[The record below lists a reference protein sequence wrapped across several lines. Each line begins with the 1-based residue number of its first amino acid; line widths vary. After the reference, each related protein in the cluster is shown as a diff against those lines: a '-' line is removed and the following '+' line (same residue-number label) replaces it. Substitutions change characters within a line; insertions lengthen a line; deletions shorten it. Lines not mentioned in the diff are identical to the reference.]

1 MEPLHFSLFWNNLF
15 DGSLSIILLFSS
27 RLSNGYVLEFLIL
40 TSISISLWLI
50 FMLFSLLIS
59 LSAFLV
65 TSLELPSISLTLP
78 SIISVL
84 LFNLYID
91 LLILETDFSVL
102 RDLLDLF

>member
-1 MEPLHFSLFWNNLF
+1 MEPLHFSLFWNNF
-15 DGSLSIILLFSS
+15 VDGSFSIIFLFSS

-40 TSISISLWLI
+40 TSISLWLF

-59 LSAFLV
+59 LSAFWV
-65 TSLELPSISLTLP
+65 ISLELHSISLTLP

-91 LLILETDFSVL
+91 LLILETNFSVL